1 MKLNFEFN
9 EDQIQIRDMAREFAQ
24 NEIAPTASKYDE
36 EAKFPWP
43 IVKKMAE
50 LNFLGMMIP
59 EQYGGM
65 DFDATT
71 VTLVIEEISK
81 ADASCGVILAV
92 QNSLGVS
99 TLVNHGSE
107 ELKKKYLPQIASG
120 EKLCAFGLTEAGA
133 GSDFAAMSTIAEDKG
148 DHWLLNGRKTFI
160 TNGSTAEIFT
170 IIAMTDKNKGARGMS
185 AFMVEKSFP
194 GFSVGTI
201 EKKLGIRASD
211 TTELILEN
219 VKVPKD
225 NLVGKK
231 GYGFIYAM
239 QALDTGRIG
248 VGAQSL
254 GIAAAA
260 YEKALQY
267 SKTRV
272 QWGSPINKLQA
283 IQFKFADMA
292 TRIEAT
298 KWLVYHAAYL
308 KDAGKPFVKEASM
321 AKVFASEMA
330 TYVTHQAMQVMGGY
344 GYMKEYDIERYYRD
358 ARITEIY
365 EGTSEI
371 QRHVIASLVMK

>member
-1 MKLNFEFN
+1 MNFEFN

-24 NEIAPTASKYDE
+24 NEIAPTAAHYDE
-36 EAKFPWP
+36 KAEFPWP
-43 IVKKMAE
+43 IIKKMAE

-81 ADASCGVILAV
+81 ADAACGVILAV

-99 TLVNHGSE
+99 ALVNHGSE

-133 GSDFAAMSTIAEDKG
+133 GSDFSAMATVAEDKG

-160 TNGSTAEIFT
+160 TNGSTAETFT
-170 IIAMTDKNKGARGMS
+170 IIAMTDKKKGARGMS
-185 AFMVEKSFP
+185 AFVVEKSFP
-194 GFSVGTI
+194 GFSVGTV

-211 TTELILEN
+211 TTELILDN
-219 VKVPKD
+219 VKVPKE
-225 NLVGKK
+225 NLIGKK

-239 QALDTGRIG
+239 QSLDTGRIG

-254 GIAAAA
+254 GIAQAA
-260 YEKALQY
+260 YEKALSY
-267 SKTRV
+267 AKTRE
-272 QWGSPINKLQA
+272 QWGSPITKLQA

-298 KWLVYHAAYL
+298 RWLVYHAAYL
-308 KDAGKPFVKEASM
+308 KDNDKPFVKEASM
-321 AKVFASEMA
+321 AKVFSSEMA
-330 TYVTHQAMQVMGGY
+330 TFVTHQAMQIMGGY
-344 GYMKEYDIERYYRD
+344 GYMKEYDVERYYRD

-371 QRHVIASLVMK
+371 QRHVIASLVIK